1 MYLICRHGIA
11 LMSVLMFTLKLT
23 RRRFSH
29 LAFDPPGGQT
39 YHDMLS
45 FQTCKQ
51 NWPPKI
57 GCSSLSL
64 GMECLK

>member
-1 MYLICRHGIA
+1 MHLICRHDRA

-29 LAFDPPGGQT
+29 LAFDPPEGQT

-45 FQTCKQ
+45 LLAKMVSMFLMV
-51 NWPPKI
+51 P
-57 GCSSLSL
+57 
-64 GMECLK
+64 